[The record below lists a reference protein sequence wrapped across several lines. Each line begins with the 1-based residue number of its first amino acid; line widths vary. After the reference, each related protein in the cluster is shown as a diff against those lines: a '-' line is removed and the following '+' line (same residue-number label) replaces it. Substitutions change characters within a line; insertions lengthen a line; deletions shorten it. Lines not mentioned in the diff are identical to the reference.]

1 MSIASDCS
9 DSSSATLINMTDLNM
24 TAIEHVAAL
33 TNDNSNSKNND
44 LINVQRR
51 AAEVSTGWVPLSF
64 NEIPITSN
72 TLNITINNNSEI
84 LPNITAIPTN
94 TRTIAP
100 KPVSTA
106 TTMSIPVRQDNNTS
120 NVSGDGTQ
128 AVIITSSDSV
138 VNPPTTAKS
147 YGKVIPISSQL
158 ALVTSA
164 DGQVIAVPIS
174 QLVSKGN
181 VNLKTSGT
189 VLTVPVGSSASN
201 IKSKTPIITP
211 LKVLPLIA
219 STTTSSS
226 VTVPTISHSKNVQT
240 VLAPASMS
248 FATAKAITSATA
260 GGVTIIPTSVSS
272 FSSLN
277 STETTPQFTATST
290 ATITALPLETKSS
303 IVSNG
308 N

>member
-106 TTMSIPVRQDNNTS
+106 TTMSIPVRQDNNTCNIFCLLFEIYFSLSFLIES
-120 NVSGDGTQ
+120 N
-128 AVIITSSDSV
+128 
-138 VNPPTTAKS
+138 N
-147 YGKVIPISSQL
+147 
-158 ALVTSA
+158 
-164 DGQVIAVPIS
+164 
-174 QLVSKGN
+174 
-181 VNLKTSGT
+181 
-189 VLTVPVGSSASN
+189 
-201 IKSKTPIITP
+201 
-211 LKVLPLIA
+211 
-219 STTTSSS
+219 
-226 VTVPTISHSKNVQT
+226 
-240 VLAPASMS
+240 
-248 FATAKAITSATA
+248 
-260 GGVTIIPTSVSS
+260 
-272 FSSLN
+272 
-277 STETTPQFTATST
+277 
-290 ATITALPLETKSS
+290 
-303 IVSNG
+303 
-308 N
+308 

>member
-9 DSSSATLINMTDLNM
+9 DSSNATLINMTDLNM

-51 AAEVSTGWVPLSF
+51 AAE
-64 NEIPITSN
+64 ISN
-72 TLNITINNNSEI
+72 
-84 LPNITAIPTN
+84 
-94 TRTIAP
+94 
-100 KPVSTA
+100 
-106 TTMSIPVRQDNNTS
+106 
-120 NVSGDGTQ
+120 
-128 AVIITSSDSV
+128 
-138 VNPPTTAKS
+138 
-147 YGKVIPISSQL
+147 QL

-174 QLVSKGN
+174 QLVGKGN

-219 STTTSSS
+219 STTASSS

-272 FSSLN
+272 FSSLT
-277 STETTPQFTATST
+277 STETAPQFTATST
-290 ATITALPLETKSS
+290 ATITALPLETKPS

>member
-1 MSIASDCS
+1 M
-9 DSSSATLINMTDLNM
+9 
-24 TAIEHVAAL
+24 
-33 TNDNSNSKNND
+33 
-44 LINVQRR
+44 
-51 AAEVSTGWVPLSF
+51 
-64 NEIPITSN
+64 
-72 TLNITINNNSEI
+72 
-84 LPNITAIPTN
+84 
-94 TRTIAP
+94 
-100 KPVSTA
+100 
-106 TTMSIPVRQDNNTS
+106 
-120 NVSGDGTQ
+120 
-128 AVIITSSDSV
+128 
-138 VNPPTTAKS
+138 
-147 YGKVIPISSQL
+147 
-158 ALVTSA
+158 
-164 DGQVIAVPIS
+164 IAVPIS
-174 QLVSKGN
+174 QLVGKGN

-219 STTTSSS
+219 STTASSS

-272 FSSLN
+272 FSSLT
-277 STETTPQFTATST
+277 STETAPQFTATST
-290 ATITALPLETKSS
+290 ATITALPLETKPS